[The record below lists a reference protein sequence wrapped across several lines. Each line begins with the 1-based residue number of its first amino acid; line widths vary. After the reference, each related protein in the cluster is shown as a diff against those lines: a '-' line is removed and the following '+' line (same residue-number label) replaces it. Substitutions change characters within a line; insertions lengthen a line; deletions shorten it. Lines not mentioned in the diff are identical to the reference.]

1 MHLSFFHCSAL
12 GILLISVQS
21 CSKGTSHPNSSN
33 GDTTITVNPAAKYV
47 VDTYAGATISGS
59 ISQPGPLCVD
69 AYGFLYVS
77 ETNHNV
83 VMKIDPLVQTI
94 GTLTGS
100 FDQPGCSDDP
110 FGSGNPSLTF
120 PGNLWIS
127 KTDQLI
133 FIGDYGCGSA
143 KVATTTGHSSAV
155 QFSNP
160 NNLDCGSSGGCRDF
174 KGNIFLM
181 DTYNGLFEVRYQD
194 QVLVNV
200 VSGADLG
207 IASSMTMD
215 DLGQTIYLAAKHKI
229 LEFSGGSL
237 APIAGDTLGNRD
249 GVSGKAEF
257 GGSMSICMGGDG
269 NIYVADTYNNS
280 VRQVTPGGLVTTI
293 AGDGKQGYADGIG
306 DKAEFDQP
314 SGIAYASSGDKNVL
328 YVSDFGNN
336 VIRRITLPK

>member
-1 MHLSFFHCSAL
+1 MSFYIA
-12 GILLISVQS
+12 GILLLALPS
-21 CSKGTSHPNSSN
+21 CSKNVNASGTNGNHPST
-33 GDTTITVNPAAKYV
+33 GDTTITTNPAAKYV
-47 VDTYAGATISGS
+47 VDTYAGGKITNSISG
-59 ISQPGPLCVD
+59 PGPLCVD
-69 AYGFLYVS
+69 ATGVLYVS
-77 ETNHNV
+77 ESNHNV
-83 VMKIDPLVQTI
+83 VIKIDPLVQTI
-94 GTLTGS
+94 GFFSGS
-100 FDQPGCSDDP
+100 FDQPGCADDP

-127 KTDQLI
+127 SDQLI
-133 FIGDYGCGSA
+133 FIGDYGCGGV

-155 QFSNP
+155 QYNNP

-174 KGNIFLM
+174 KGNIFMM
-181 DTYNGLFEVRYQD
+181 DTYNGLFEVRYSD
-194 QVLVNV
+194 QILVNV
-200 VSGADLG
+200 LSGTDLG

-215 DLGQTIYLAAKHKI
+215 ASEHTVYLAAKHRI
-229 LEFSGGSL
+229 VEFSDGSL

-249 GVSGKAEF
+249 GISGKAEF

-280 VRQVTPGGLVTTI
+280 VRQVTPAGVVTTI
-293 AGDGKQGYADGIG
+293 AGDGKQGYIEGPG

-314 SGIAYASSGDKNVL
+314 SGITFLASGGNSFL